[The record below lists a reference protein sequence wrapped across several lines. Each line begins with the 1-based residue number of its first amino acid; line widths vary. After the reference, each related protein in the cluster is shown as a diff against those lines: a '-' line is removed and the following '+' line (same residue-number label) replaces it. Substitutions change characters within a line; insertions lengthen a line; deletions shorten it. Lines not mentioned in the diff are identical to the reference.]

1 MANSLYNK
9 LAHMKVMINSTYG
22 VGFQNLKT
30 TYDDI
35 YSIKKRINIIEL
47 RNYKIKKIC
56 QIGK

>member
-1 MANSLYNK
+1 
-9 LAHMKVMINSTYG
+9 MKVMINSTYG